1 MWIYGIIQHVTFRN
15 WPFSL
20 SVTLWWHM
28 QVFVWL
34 NSSFFWALNNPHDVD
49 THFIYSFTCPVTS
62 RLYFWAADK
71 SIHFTPLAPNL
82 APIVLKGM
90 GLVSL
95 ISSSFLNSIHLSS
108 TQIRS
113 PQNILDSLGCL
124 RFLDLTQASPLSRI
138 SSVHSFKTVTWF
150 SFQWFILK

>member
-1 MWIYGIIQHVTFRN
+1 M
-15 WPFSL
+15 
-20 SVTLWWHM
+20 
-28 QVFVWL
+28 
-34 NSSFFWALNNPHDVD
+34 LNNPHDVD
-49 THFIYSFTCPVTS
+49 IHFLYSFTCPITS

-71 SIHFTPLAPNL
+71 SVHFTPLAPNP
-82 APIVLKGM
+82 APLSLTSLIKDMV
-90 GLVSL
+90 LVSL

-113 PQNILDSLGCL
+113 PQNILDSLGYL

-150 SFQWFILK
+150 SFKWFILKQKSDLKIILTLW